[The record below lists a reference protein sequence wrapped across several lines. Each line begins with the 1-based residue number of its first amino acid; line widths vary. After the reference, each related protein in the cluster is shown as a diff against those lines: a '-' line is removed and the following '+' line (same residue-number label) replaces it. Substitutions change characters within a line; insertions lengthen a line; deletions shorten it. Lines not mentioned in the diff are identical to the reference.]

1 MRDGQLESCD
11 PYLLLGRLRRRF
23 GANGEVECGEL
34 HFILSEQRLLFCDG
48 RRLDAES
55 EVEGGGF
62 ILTLER
68 RKILPGER
76 LGAESE
82 VGFLLRVLEKLVLC
96 GEIARRAILVEIARR
111 FGLDAL

>member
-76 LGAESE
+76 LGAGSD
-82 VGFLLRVLEKLVLC
+82 G
-96 GEIARRAILVEIARR
+96 ARTD
-111 FGLDAL
+111 LDFFFASSRNSFSVVK